1 MVPSNSSGG
10 CIFTPAG
17 NPPVAMVVVVAAAD
31 IFSCYCGWY
40 CCCYGYSVASYRYAA
55 WSSASKSYTY
65 FSL

>member
-1 MVPSNSSGG
+1 MVPSNGSGG
-10 CIFTPAG
+10 RNFTPAG

-31 IFSCYCGWY
+31 IFSCY